1 MKASTLV
8 RSTLLVI
15 AAALAGAGC
24 TTTDA
29 YTGEKKVN
37 NASKGAGIGAAAG
50 AVLGALTGDNAK
62 ERRER
67 ALIGAGVGALTGAGV
82 GAYMDKQEAK
92 LRAQLQGTG
101 VSVTRSGD
109 DLILNMPGNVTFK
122 TASADLNSNFYK
134 VLDSVAL
141 VLKEF
146 DKTLIDVEGHDSDGS
161 DDYNQQLS
169 MQRATSVGA
178 YLQSHGVTAS
188 ASWRWAGETRP
199 IANNGTLRASSRTAG
214 WSSSFSPSFA
224 ADRGQTRRWTSLH
237 RLSFQGF
244 IPEQSHMPD
253 GIVIRIQYCCDLIEV
268 LSHHAAG
275 HSGVASAS
283 TYPSRQAVRMSAKMR
298 RGTHR
303 IDDYVVDAHLT
314 VRRHASGP
322 ARRLTLNQCRCV
334 RKFHRSRARTSGS
347 GADIMCSMV

>member
-1 MKASTLV
+1 MKTSTLV
-8 RSTLLVI
+8 RSTLLVM

-67 ALIGAGVGALTGAGV
+67 ALIGAGIGALTGAGV

-101 VSVTRSGD
+101 VSVTRNGD
-109 DLILNMPGNVTFK
+109 NLILNMPGNVTFK

-146 DKTLIDVEGHDSDGS
+146 DKTLIDVEGHTDSDGS

-178 YLQSHGVTAS
+178 YLQSHGVNSQRVVALG
-188 ASWRWAGETRP
+188 AGESRP
-199 IANNGTLRASSRTAG
+199 IANNGTPEGKQQNRRVELKLQ
-214 WSSSFSPSFA
+214 PIV
-224 ADRGQTRRWTSLH
+224 RG
-237 RLSFQGF
+237 
-244 IPEQSHMPD
+244 
-253 GIVIRIQYCCDLIEV
+253 
-268 LSHHAAG
+268 
-275 HSGVASAS
+275 
-283 TYPSRQAVRMSAKMR
+283 
-298 RGTHR
+298 
-303 IDDYVVDAHLT
+303 
-314 VRRHASGP
+314 
-322 ARRLTLNQCRCV
+322 
-334 RKFHRSRARTSGS
+334 
-347 GADIMCSMV
+347 